1 MIAARDKYSNAA
13 VSVHSRGFQYTATTG
28 YTLSLAF
35 GWGNYCTNRN
45 TRWKPGDVDKLGR
58 RLESPDFELAVFYPN
73 GEFVDLSAG
82 HGGGEQVI
90 GYVPASALPM
100 LISAIKLWPEPE
112 ELVGAPLR
120 ARCRQLRLI
129 VEDHQAKIEKEQE
142 DGRVE

>member
-1 MIAARDKYSNAA
+1 MSDKYSNAA
-13 VSVHSRGFQYTATTG
+13 VSLHSRGFQYTVKNG

-35 GWGNYCTNRN
+35 GWGNYCSNRN
-45 TRWKPGDVDKLGR
+45 TRWVRGRDEDKMGH

-73 GEFVDLSAG
+73 GEFVDLSG
-82 HGGGEQVI
+82 ESPEGEQVI

>member
-1 MIAARDKYSNAA
+1 MIAARDKYSNSA
-13 VSVHSRGFQYTATTG
+13 VSVHSRGFQYTVMNG

-35 GWGNYCTNRN
+35 GWGNYCSNRN
-45 TRWKPGDVDKLGR
+45 TRWKLGDVDKLGQ

-73 GEFVDLSAG
+73 GEFVDLSG
-82 HGGGEQVI
+82 GSPGGEQVI